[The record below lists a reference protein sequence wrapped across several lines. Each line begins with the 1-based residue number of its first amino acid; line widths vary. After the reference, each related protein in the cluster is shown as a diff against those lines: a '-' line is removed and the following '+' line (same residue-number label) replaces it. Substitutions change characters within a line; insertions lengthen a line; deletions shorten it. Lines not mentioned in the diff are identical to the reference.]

1 MEWFGNLKFCYHFCY
16 RFRHFATRYG
26 GKAPFLTK
34 FPIAALKIKEMT
46 KQVKLVFDRKGSVA
60 KNGTGKVEICIY
72 LKAGERKYETVGTS
86 TPAEWE
92 AFANDKKVVAKIKH
106 YESVINAMKVLG
118 EELTIETFN
127 THVFVSEKKTPG
139 SADQK
144 YMYKGNDQ
152 RQSFIEFMETYL
164 EKEGLR
170 DGSRRNVEVVI
181 DSLKKAKMLQ
191 TFADLTPGNLVKYDD
206 YLHEQGNKSLAT
218 IYNYHKKVH
227 KYTKILWRR
236 EMIPSDP
243 YNHVQFKRGCNKERI
258 PLTEE
263 ELLTLRQVELSPKL
277 DRVRD
282 LFVFM
287 AYTGLAYIDMCHFD
301 FNRDSEKQG
310 DTYYINSAR
319 IKTGTKFYAPILP
332 PAMAVLKKY
341 NYKLPIITNQ
351 KLNDY
356 LDLVREKLDWK
367 KKLTCHIGRHSF
379 ATLMVNK
386 DVSMESTGK
395 MLGQK
400 DLRIT
405 QIYAKVLPSTIV
417 QRVEVISPN
426 IK

>member
-1 MEWFGNLKFCYHFCY
+1 M
-16 RFRHFATRYG
+16 
-26 GKAPFLTK
+26 
-34 FPIAALKIKEMT
+34 
-46 KQVKLVFDRKGSVA
+46 KQKVKVIFDRRKLVEK
-60 KNGTGKVEICIY
+60 KGTGFIDICVY
-72 LKAGERKYETVGTS
+72 LKAGERKYEIVGS
-86 TPAEWE
+86 AKPEEWE
-92 AFANDKKVVAKIKH
+92 AVAQRNGAYAKVKH
-106 YESVINAMKVLG
+106 YESVIHAMEVFG
-118 EELTIETFN
+118 EEMTIENFN
-127 THVFVSEKKTPG
+127 KHVGVSNGHVTVAPD
-139 SADQK
+139 SK
-144 YMYKGNDQ
+144 YLYKETDQ
-152 RQSFIEFMETYL
+152 RQNFVEFMETYL
-164 EKEGLR
+164 DKEALR

-181 DSLKKAKMLQ
+181 ESLKKYKQIM
-191 TFADLTPGNLVKYDD
+191 TFADLTPSNLVKYDEW
-206 YLHEQGNKSLAT
+206 LHEQGDKSLAT

-243 YNHVQFKRGCNKERI
+243 YNHVSFKRGTSKERL

-282 LFVFM
+282 LFIFM
-287 AYTGLAYIDMCHFD
+287 AYTGLAYIDMCHFNFETD
-301 FNRDSEKQG
+301 TEKQG
-310 DTYYINSAR
+310 DTYYINGAR

-341 NYKLPIITNQ
+341 NFKLPIITNQ

-417 QRVEVISPN
+417 QRVEAISPN